1 MTNAHQSAGEPAD
14 RHGEQGNAT
23 SGGIGEMCFRDAWA
37 ALQTSVEHLQRD
49 DLDIEDMSATY
60 GRAMALADRCAGIL
74 AQVQHQVAEIDPELS
89 PMAHEEATDG
99 SDC

>member
-1 MTNAHQSAGEPAD
+1 MTNTHQSAGQPAD
-14 RHGEQGNAT
+14 HHGEQGNGT

-37 ALQTSVEHLQRD
+37 ALQASVEHLQRD
-49 DLDIEDMSATY
+49 DLDIEDVSATY
-60 GRAMALADRCAGIL
+60 ERAMALADRCASIL

-89 PMAHEEATDG
+89 PMAHEDATDR